1 MLPRDKRTGEPIAPT
16 TYDRKFITL
25 KQTMKQDSKEQIDV
39 KQPELRF
46 AEIVQVGVN
55 QLTQIFNG
63 IISPASLGIN
73 VGADA
78 SGESVREKE
87 RVTFVTRDDIIDNE
101 IGVVKRVL
109 ELALRIDDYM
119 NNRTFVEDDVH
130 VDYPD
135 FSSPTFDKLIQTL
148 LPMWAQKAVS
158 PEKFID
164 LLYGDNLSDEEREK
178 ELAWL
183 NKEHESVLD
192 FNFLGENEQSI
203 FNKDKEQEDSDKE
216 PNQEQAS

>member
-1 MLPRDKRTGEPIAPT
+1 MR
-16 TYDRKFITL
+16 
-25 KQTMKQDSKEQIDV
+25 QDSKEQIEV

-203 FNKDKEQEDSDKE
+203 FDKDKEQEDSDKE